1 MIKPLPAAS
10 RQLFKSA
17 VIACALTACA
27 AGLEKRQPRLDTAL
41 VEHIAFKIG
50 VIRQPTLAA
59 ALSRPDIAHRIA
71 GNLAGW
77 SYPVSAHDSKAA
89 SHTLTAEIGAIEYG
103 ETPTGF
109 SFSAGDSDPRAL
121 GFQKTDVLPIS
132 CELTFI
138 AQPEQTRYLHMDFA
152 AGSAF
157 GKRAGRAVGTD
168 QLVDHISTVCFNLL
182 NELDW
187 PDKAPAQ
194 PPSGAKPGWMP
205 EVRIET
211 VTGPV
216 EEEVEREEANA
227 KAPGK
232 VITST
237 SEGRKQIIIHNQGSP
252 VILRFG
258 HERR

>member
-1 MIKPLPAAS
+1 MIKPLEAAS
-10 RQLFKSA
+10 RLFFKSA
-17 VIACALTACA
+17 AIACALTACA
-27 AGLEKRQPRLDTAL
+27 AGPEERQARLDTAR

-50 VIRQPTLAA
+50 EVKQPSLRT
-59 ALSRPDIAHRIA
+59 ALSRPGIAARIA

-77 SYPVSAHDSKAA
+77 GYPVSADDSKAA
-89 SHTLTAEIGAIEYG
+89 SHTLTAEIGLIEHG
-103 ETPTGF
+103 ETPAGF

-152 AGSAF
+152 VGSAF
-157 GKRAGRAVGTD
+157 GKRAGQAVGTD
-168 QLVDHISTVCFNLL
+168 KLVDHISTVCFNLL

-187 PDKAPAQ
+187 PDKTPDQPA
-194 PPSGAKPGWMP
+194 SGIKSGWIP

-216 EEEVEREEANA
+216 EQEKA
-227 KAPGK
+227 KVPGK
-232 VITST
+232 AVTSTT

-252 VILRFG
+252 LILRFG

>member
-27 AGLEKRQPRLDTAL
+27 AGPEKRQARLDTAR

-50 VIRQPTLAA
+50 AIRQPTLAT
-59 ALSRPDIAHRIA
+59 ALSRPGIAARIA

-77 SYPVSAHDSKAA
+77 SYPVSADDSKAA

-152 AGSAF
+152 VGSAF
-157 GKRAGRAVGTD
+157 GKRAGQAVGTD
-168 QLVDHISTVCFNLL
+168 KLVDHISTVCFNLL

-187 PDKAPAQ
+187 PEKTPDQPA
-194 PPSGAKPGWMP
+194 SGVKPGWMP

-211 VTGPV
+211 VTGPIEEAV
-216 EEEVEREEANA
+216 EEADA
-227 KAPGK
+227 KASGK

-237 SEGRKQIIIHNQGSP
+237 SEGRKQIIIHNQGAP